1 MPPEKML
8 GIERVAVPLGI
19 VVSMVLTSVGVATY
33 LGERMMSIEHRMDLI
48 GRDLAQAAQ
57 HAEASLT
64 RSEFRAWVQTQ
75 QAAGNKLTDLPP
87 R

>member
-1 MPPEKML
+1 MAPERIVN
-8 GIERVAVPLGI
+8 IERIAVPLGI
-19 VVSMVLTSVGVATY
+19 VVSMVLTSVGVANY
-33 LGERMMSIEHRMDLI
+33 LGTRMTAIEHRMDLI
-48 GRDLAQAAQ
+48 GRDLSQAAQ

-64 RSEFRAWVQTQ
+64 RSEFRAWIQTQ